1 MLLTLLHHLLP
12 SVRPLNRPSL
22 NLTAHQKPHETQIP
36 RAHPETTALL
46 GLRRCQG
53 ACISS
58 SSQRFPTLPARSS
71 PKDGMKKPASCG
83 LREARDQH
91 LDHPRAQ
98 QCVRPAQSVLLYE
111 EDQHCGQRS
120 SNTHP
125 ASAHQSGCLT
135 PPSFSEAP
143 LLLATTPKRHPG
155 YRCHLMT
162 SSCLVFS
169 QDPSESPHV
178 TRLCCFGPGHDLS
191 RWQFPVLPP
200 HKERLHLGLRGRRS

>member
-1 MLLTLLHHLLP
+1 
-12 SVRPLNRPSL
+12 
-22 NLTAHQKPHETQIP
+22 
-36 RAHPETTALL
+36 
-46 GLRRCQG
+46 
-53 ACISS
+53 
-58 SSQRFPTLPARSS
+58 
-71 PKDGMKKPASCG
+71 MKKPASCG

-98 QCVRPAQSVLLYE
+98 QCVRPAQSVLYE

-135 PPSFSEAP
+135 PPSFSEAL

-200 HKERLHLGLRGRRS
+200 HKERLHLGLRGRRSWMLLRRGLSVRKLEARLSRQHRTLRCLQLAGLGRWILSSQGFPQQEAEQWP